1 MTARIGTGLV
11 VVDPGGGAHLS
22 RLETHVKQL

>member
-11 VVDPGGGAHLS
+11 VVDPGGGTHVS
-22 RLETHVKQL
+22 RPETHVKQL